1 MEQGA
6 EVGIGQGQPAPRG
19 NPIGDIGEFI
29 GPKFGEFREQ
39 LGAHQVAMQ
48 GGDAVDVV
56 AGDRG
61 QVGHA
66 HGLVA
71 LLVDD
76 RELGQD
82 WVVARV
88 MELDL
93 GQEAPVD
100 FVDQLQVAG
109 QQAGEEP

>member
-1 MEQGA
+1 
-6 EVGIGQGQPAPRG
+6 
-19 NPIGDIGEFI
+19 
-29 GPKFGEFREQ
+29 
-39 LGAHQVAMQ
+39 MQ